1 MRIRTAVA
9 AASLMAM
16 SAALAA
22 DALVRAGRWEITA
35 QMDFQGR
42 QLPPGMPGTKP
53 MTSIACFTEEKIRK
67 GNHPIPLPA
76 DDACRLSNYKANGKR
91 ISFTMNCGESTMKFD
106 ATIHSPDSYS
116 GTFAS
121 QGKDPSQ
128 KMIVTFAGKRTGAAC
143 SAAEL
148 AEDAADDETE

>member
-1 MRIRTAVA
+1 MRIRTAFAVIG
-9 AASLMAM
+9 LIAM
-16 SAALAA
+16 PAALAA

-53 MTSIACFTEEKIRK
+53 MTSIACFTEEEIRK
-67 GNHPIPLPA
+67 GNRPIPLPA
-76 DDACRLSNYKANGKR
+76 DDACKLSNYKANGKK
-91 ISFTMNCGESTMKFD
+91 ISFTMNCEESTMMFD
-106 ATIHSPDSYS
+106 ATIHSPESYS

-121 QGKDPSQ
+121 HGKDPSQ
-128 KMIVTFAGKRTGAAC
+128 KMTVKFTGKRAGDAC

-148 AEDAADDETE
+148 AEDAEDDGTE